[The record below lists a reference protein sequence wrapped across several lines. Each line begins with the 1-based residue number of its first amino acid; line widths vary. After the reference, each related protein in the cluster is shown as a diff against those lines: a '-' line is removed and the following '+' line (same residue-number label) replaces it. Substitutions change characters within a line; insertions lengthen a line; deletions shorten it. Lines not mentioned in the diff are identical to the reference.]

1 MQRKSNLIAKQC
13 GALLVAVLAVCF
25 VARPQNPPPPPP
37 PGGHFPGGP
46 GPGRFGDDA
55 LRFMGFEGRF
65 GNRTIAGAPFTA
77 TFSSQTSQTLA
88 DGNKIQHSSNGSMAR
103 DSQGRTRLEVTL
115 SAIGPWST
123 SGLNHGIFINDPVA
137 NVRYILEPDQKVAI
151 SLPEPPGRN
160 GKNGPPRFQSDN
172 KDVTSS
178 SLGTQMVAGVSAE
191 GKVVTRMIPAGV
203 IGNVNPI
210 EIRVE
215 TWYSPDL
222 QMNVSIKRSD
232 PRMGTTDF
240 ELSNIQRQVPD
251 ATLFQVPS
259 GYTVKQGGK
268 GPGRGSHGPPPPQ

>member
-1 MQRKSNLIAKQC
+1 MLRRSKLTAKRR
-13 GALLVAVLAVCF
+13 GALLVAVLATSF
-25 VARPQNPPPPPP
+25 AAWPQNPPPPPP
-37 PGGHFPGGP
+37 PGGHFPG

-65 GNRTIAGAPFTA
+65 GNRTITGAPFTA
-77 TFSSQTSQTLA
+77 NFSSQTSQTLA

-103 DSQGRTRLEVTL
+103 DSQGRTRLEATL

-123 SGLNHGIFINDPVA
+123 SGLNHGVFINDPVA
-137 NVRYILEPDQKVAI
+137 NVRYILEPDSKTAI
-151 SLPEPPGRN
+151 SLPEPPGKN
-160 GKNGPPRFQSDN
+160 GKNGPPPFRFQSDN
-172 KDVTSS
+172 KDVTSTP
-178 SLGTQMVAGVSAE
+178 LGTQTVAGVSAD

-203 IGNVNPI
+203 IGNLNPI

-215 TWYSPDL
+215 TWYSSDL

-240 ELSNIQRQVPD
+240 ELSNIQRQAPD

-268 GPGRGSHGPPPPQ
+268 GPGRGPHGPPPPQ